1 MIFSSGVCWKPIV
14 KQVVQWQEP
23 SFRSRIKIQDRE
35 KATKGLGTS
44 TGCAAMYSR
53 RRISQI
59 VEGES
64 NQVLHNSDLG
74 IFGPDSIADVQSF
87 GSRIKGNLKH
97 QKCKLKLWILCFSEN
112 KMSTSSAK
120 AALHKC
126 PGKSNSNVDNV
137 FPVCPVFEACP
148 VYRLCPVW
156 PVWPLQVVA
165 KWLLKW
171 PAWQVSMVNL

>member
-1 MIFSSGVCWKPIV
+1 MVSRSTTREQLDQLSPIPLVLVSRVILSSGVCWKPIV

-74 IFGPDSIADVQSF
+74 NFGPDSIADVQSF

-97 QKCKLKLWILCFSEN
+97 QKCKLKLRMLYFFFLKRKTRSAPQEVR
-112 KMSTSSAK
+112 KLPYTSVPES
-120 AALHKC
+120 
-126 PGKSNSNVDNV
+126 
-137 FPVCPVFEACP
+137 
-148 VYRLCPVW
+148 
-156 PVWPLQVVA
+156 QV
-165 KWLLKW
+165 
-171 PAWQVSMVNL
+171 